1 MHSARGVLTGIRA
14 SGTYVTISGSV
25 AVYATAYDY
34 TYVYSR
40 KGLRMLPPE
49 WVYNERYVLYS
60 SLIPL
65 VVSASLNSQYNSEF
79 HLDYRLRPAHS
90 LTSDQEEVEFILVR
104 VQKSRVHLGEREK
117 KVEFISR

>member
-1 MHSARGVLTGIRA
+1 
-14 SGTYVTISGSV
+14 V

-34 TYVYSR
+34 TYVCSR

-65 VVSASLNSQYNSEF
+65 VVFVILNSQYTEF
-79 HLDYRLRPAHS
+79 HLDYLLRPAHS
-90 LTSDQEEVEFILVR
+90 LTSDQDSLYR
-104 VQKSRVHLGEREK
+104 DTN
-117 KVEFISR
+117 